1 MKAKR
6 SISELTRQGL
16 YDLIWCTP
24 AVRLA
29 ADFGISDVAIAK
41 RCKKLNVPRPPR
53 GYWAK
58 IEAGQRPRKS
68 PLPLEEEF
76 ERTAR
81 KPLDKEFSLPAKDE
95 PLHPLAVDLLRA
107 MNGAKPD
114 TDRRVRLRVPA
125 LPEAT
130 VTQSLAE
137 RVAQAFH
144 GILQGVEPLG
154 IKFRKSQ
161 SSYDGGH
168 FRKGNDRLYFQI
180 EETLVE
186 KSGDPG
192 GSLRRPSWQSQA
204 EKRVPS
210 GWLTF
215 SLKAERYGGGEAKQW
230 TEGEKS
236 PLAGVVILVVTEIR
250 RHFVE
255 AQRRREREAE
265 EQEKRHKEWLEQ
277 QRKQKE
283 EEAIQLEKE
292 KKRKHTAAIARVSL
306 ERKDDLLK
314 AAEWWRMH
322 ETLMAFIYTCERRWQ
337 NEGAGELSG
346 GQQAWLEWARHHADS
361 LSPFES
367 GYPAPATDGDF
378 DAVAI
383 PFGGPYP
390 AVRDFPQPPTM
401 PRIPAPVVVQQS
413 QGAPSYQPES
423 KPYPFWLKYQ
433 R

>member
-6 SISELTRQGL
+6 SISVLTRQEL
-16 YDLIWCTP
+16 YDLIWSTP
-24 AVRLA
+24 ALRLS

-58 IEAGQRPRKS
+58 VEAGQKPQKS
-68 PLPLEEEF
+68 PLPPSLEEEF

-81 KPLDKEFSLPAKDE
+81 QPLGKEFSLPAEGE
-95 PLHPLAVDLLRA
+95 PLHPLAGDLLTSL
-107 MNGAKPD
+107 NGAKLD
-114 TDRRVRLRVPA
+114 SDRRVSLRVPA
-125 LPEAT
+125 LPETT
-130 VTQSLAE
+130 VTLALAE
-137 RVAQAFH
+137 RAAQAFH

-180 EETLVE
+180 EELV
-186 KSGDPG
+186 
-192 GSLRRPSWQSQA
+192 

-215 SLKAERYGGGEAKQW
+215 SLKAERYGGRDAKQW

-236 PLAGVVILVVTEIR
+236 PLAGVVTQVVTEIR
-250 RHFVE
+250 RHFVD
-255 AQRRREREAE
+255 AQQRREQEAA

-283 EEAIQLEKE
+283 EEAIQLAKE
-292 KKRKHTAAIARVSL
+292 KKRKHTAAIACVSQ

-322 ETLMAFIYTCERRWQ
+322 ETLLAFVNACERHWRGD
-337 NEGAGELSG
+337 EAGELSS
-346 GQQAWLEWARHHADS
+346 GQQAWLAWARHHAES
-361 LSPFES
+361 LSPFET
-367 GYPAPATDGDF
+367 GYPDPATDGDF
-378 DAVAI
+378 DAAAV

-401 PRIPAPVVVQQS
+401 PKIPAPVVVQQS
-413 QGAPSYQPES
+413 QGAPSYQAVP